1 MSRGACVV
9 LYGSNDLSLDGVADS
24 VEDALVEGGVIS
36 LGLAVS
42 DKKSTLEQCFQ

>member
-1 MSRGACVV
+1 MSRGAYIV
-9 LYGSNDLSLDGVADS
+9 LYDSNDLSLDGVVDS

-42 DKKSTLEQCFQ
+42 DKESTSES